1 MRYFC
6 SPNQKTVLRTRRI
19 VELRSGPK
27 DAKVAKKVPYLECGA
42 VGKKSRFMKK
52 SLIALAFG
60 TLALGMAEFV
70 MMGILPD
77 VARDLG
83 VSIPRAGDL
92 ISAYAVGVCVG
103 APATVLIARKRA
115 LKGILLALA
124 ALIVLGNVCASLA
137 PDFWVL
143 LAMRF
148 VSGLPHGAFF
158 GVGSI
163 VAERV
168 ADPGHK
174 TQAVSIMILG
184 MTVANLFCVP
194 LGTYLGSYLS
204 WRLAFGMVGLW
215 GIMALLLIARWVPA
229 LPALPDTG
237 LKGQFRFLGS
247 RAPWLILLAT
257 LLANGGVFCWYSY
270 VTPTMT
276 RVAGISGQAM
286 TAVMMVA
293 GLGMLV
299 GNLAGGHLSDRFSP
313 ERVARFI
320 QGMICLLL
328 VGIFFA
334 ARIDWLVIPLMFLT
348 TASLFGVSSP
358 QQLLILENAPG
369 GEMLGAASIQ
379 IAFNLGNAL
388 GAYFG
393 GLPISFGLGPQY
405 AALPGAAMALLGF
418 VMFSVYCSL
427 YGRNKTHRILS
438 KMKCAD
444 NREELFPVV
453 DAAGRVVGRATR
465 GECHGGSM
473 LLHPVVHL
481 HLFNSCGE
489 LYLQKR
495 PAWKDIQP
503 GRWDTAVGG
512 HVDWGEEPLAA
523 LRREVREEVGV
534 TDFVPQHVLTYLF
547 ESERERELVYV
558 YKTVYDG
565 PVVPSGELDG
575 GRFWTL
581 REIAEGVGGGIFTP
595 NFEGEIRRVAELPDV
610 GR

>member
-1 MRYFC
+1 
-6 SPNQKTVLRTRRI
+6 
-19 VELRSGPK
+19 
-27 DAKVAKKVPYLECGA
+27 
-42 VGKKSRFMKK
+42 MKK

-92 ISAYAVGVCVG
+92 ISAYAIGVCVG

-137 PDFWVL
+137 PDFWML

-276 RVAGISGQAM
+276 RVAGIPGQAM

-320 QGMICLLL
+320 QGRRAGRCSAPRRSRSRSTSVTLWVPTSAVCRSVSAWGLNMPPCPVRRWPCWASSCSPSIAVFT
-328 VGIFFA
+328 VGIK
-334 ARIDWLVIPLMFLT
+334 
-348 TASLFGVSSP
+348 
-358 QQLLILENAPG
+358 LIE
-369 GEMLGAASIQ
+369 
-379 IAFNLGNAL
+379 
-388 GAYFG
+388 
-393 GLPISFGLGPQY
+393 
-405 AALPGAAMALLGF
+405 
-418 VMFSVYCSL
+418 YC
-427 YGRNKTHRILS
+427 R

-481 HLFNSCGE
+481 HLFNSRGE

-512 HVDWGEEPLAA
+512 HVDWGEEPLVA

-534 TDFVPQHVLTYLF
+534 TDFEPQHVLTYLF

>member
-92 ISAYAVGVCVG
+92 ISAYAIGVCVG

-276 RVAGISGQAM
+276 RVAGIPGQAM

-293 GLGMLV
+293 GLGMDCEENGHPCIKHLESYREAKEM
-299 GNLAGGHLSDRFSP
+299 GLFLTAHAGEDGGADNIWD
-313 ERVARFI
+313 A
-320 QGMICLLL
+320 LLKL
-328 VGIFFA
+328 DVQ
-334 ARIDWLVIPLMFLT
+334 RIDHGCRAAEHPELMEYLQEHQILCAMCPSGNVYSGAAASFEAHPLLT
-348 TASLFGVSSP
+348 LLHSGVPVSISSDDP
-358 QQLLILENAPG
+358 PYTCSMTEELILDAEKMGLTEA
-369 GEMLGAASIQ
+369 ELIQ
-379 IAFNLGNAL
+379 IIRNGFAYSISGQHLLPQFDAWVERFQQE
-388 GAYFG
+388 GA
-393 GLPISFGLGPQY
+393 Q
-405 AALPGAAMALLGF
+405 
-418 VMFSVYCSL
+418 
-427 YGRNKTHRILS
+427 
-438 KMKCAD
+438 
-444 NREELFPVV
+444 
-453 DAAGRVVGRATR
+453 
-465 GECHGGSM
+465 
-473 LLHPVVHL
+473 
-481 HLFNSCGE
+481 
-489 LYLQKR
+489 
-495 PAWKDIQP
+495 
-503 GRWDTAVGG
+503 
-512 HVDWGEEPLAA
+512 
-523 LRREVREEVGV
+523 
-534 TDFVPQHVLTYLF
+534 
-547 ESERERELVYV
+547 
-558 YKTVYDG
+558 
-565 PVVPSGELDG
+565 
-575 GRFWTL
+575 
-581 REIAEGVGGGIFTP
+581 
-595 NFEGEIRRVAELPDV
+595 
-610 GR
+610 

>member
-1 MRYFC
+1 
-6 SPNQKTVLRTRRI
+6 
-19 VELRSGPK
+19 
-27 DAKVAKKVPYLECGA
+27 
-42 VGKKSRFMKK
+42 MKK

-92 ISAYAVGVCVG
+92 ISAYAIGVCVG

-137 PDFWVL
+137 PDFWML

-276 RVAGISGQAM
+276 RVAGIPGQAM

-405 AALPGAAMALLGF
+405 AALPGAAMAPAGLRHVLRLLAVF
-418 VMFSVYCSL
+418 TVRIKLIEYC
-427 YGRNKTHRILS
+427 R

-444 NREELFPVV
+444 NRKSCS
-453 DAAGRVVGRATR
+453 RW
-465 GECHGGSM
+465 SM
-473 LLHPVVHL
+473 
-481 HLFNSCGE
+481 
-489 LYLQKR
+489 
-495 PAWKDIQP
+495 
-503 GRWDTAVGG
+503 
-512 HVDWGEEPLAA
+512 
-523 LRREVREEVGV
+523 
-534 TDFVPQHVLTYLF
+534 
-547 ESERERELVYV
+547 
-558 YKTVYDG
+558 
-565 PVVPSGELDG
+565 
-575 GRFWTL
+575 
-581 REIAEGVGGGIFTP
+581 
-595 NFEGEIRRVAELPDV
+595 LPDV
-610 GR
+610 SSAGPRGASATAGRCCCIRWCTSICSTPVGSFTCKNVRRGRISSPDGGIRP

>member
-1 MRYFC
+1 
-6 SPNQKTVLRTRRI
+6 
-19 VELRSGPK
+19 
-27 DAKVAKKVPYLECGA
+27 
-42 VGKKSRFMKK
+42 MKK

-276 RVAGISGQAM
+276 RVAGIPGQA
-286 TAVMMVA
+286 
-293 GLGMLV
+293 
-299 GNLAGGHLSDRFSP
+299 LS
-313 ERVARFI
+313 
-320 QGMICLLL
+320 
-328 VGIFFA
+328 
-334 ARIDWLVIPLMFLT
+334 
-348 TASLFGVSSP
+348 
-358 QQLLILENAPG
+358 LIH
-369 GEMLGAASIQ
+369 
-379 IAFNLGNAL
+379 
-388 GAYFG
+388 
-393 GLPISFGLGPQY
+393 ISEP
-405 AALPGAAMALLGF
+405 
-418 VMFSVYCSL
+418 
-427 YGRNKTHRILS
+427 
-438 KMKCAD
+438 
-444 NREELFPVV
+444 
-453 DAAGRVVGRATR
+453 TR
-465 GECHGGSM
+465 
-473 LLHPVVHL
+473 P
-481 HLFNSCGE
+481 
-489 LYLQKR
+489 
-495 PAWKDIQP
+495 
-503 GRWDTAVGG
+503 
-512 HVDWGEEPLAA
+512 
-523 LRREVREEVGV
+523 
-534 TDFVPQHVLTYLF
+534 
-547 ESERERELVYV
+547 
-558 YKTVYDG
+558 
-565 PVVPSGELDG
+565 
-575 GRFWTL
+575 
-581 REIAEGVGGGIFTP
+581 
-595 NFEGEIRRVAELPDV
+595 
-610 GR
+610 

>member
-92 ISAYAVGVCVG
+92 ISAYAIGVCVG

-204 WRLAFGMVGLW
+204 WQLSFVAAG
-215 GIMALLLIARWVPA
+215 
-229 LPALPDTG
+229 
-237 LKGQFRFLGS
+237 FRDG
-247 RAPWLILLAT
+247 RA
-257 LLANGGVFCWYSY
+257 
-270 VTPTMT
+270 
-276 RVAGISGQAM
+276 
-286 TAVMMVA
+286 
-293 GLGMLV
+293 V
-299 GNLAGGHLSDRFSP
+299 GNYGSAADRPLGACPAGAARYGIEGAIPVPRFAGSLADFVGYAAGQWRSFLLVQLRDSDHDACGGHPRAGDDSRDDGRGAGNAGG
-313 ERVARFI
+313 
-320 QGMICLLL
+320 
-328 VGIFFA
+328 
-334 ARIDWLVIPLMFLT
+334 
-348 TASLFGVSSP
+348 
-358 QQLLILENAPG
+358 
-369 GEMLGAASIQ
+369 
-379 IAFNLGNAL
+379 
-388 GAYFG
+388 
-393 GLPISFGLGPQY
+393 
-405 AALPGAAMALLGF
+405 
-418 VMFSVYCSL
+418 
-427 YGRNKTHRILS
+427 
-438 KMKCAD
+438 
-444 NREELFPVV
+444 
-453 DAAGRVVGRATR
+453 
-465 GECHGGSM
+465 
-473 LLHPVVHL
+473 
-481 HLFNSCGE
+481 
-489 LYLQKR
+489 
-495 PAWKDIQP
+495 
-503 GRWDTAVGG
+503 
-512 HVDWGEEPLAA
+512 
-523 LRREVREEVGV
+523 
-534 TDFVPQHVLTYLF
+534 
-547 ESERERELVYV
+547 
-558 YKTVYDG
+558 
-565 PVVPSGELDG
+565 
-575 GRFWTL
+575 
-581 REIAEGVGGGIFTP
+581 
-595 NFEGEIRRVAELPDV
+595 
-610 GR
+610 